1 MTKIERRT
9 FLKQAAAFSAFT
21 ILDPRIVFGTQANSA
36 VRLGI
41 IGCGSRGT
49 AVISSMS
56 QHTNTNII
64 AMADLFEDQL
74 LQATKAYDQL
84 NAAKKFPAIKKANIY
99 QGSKAYLRLL
109 ENKDVDA
116 VLISSPAY
124 THAEFLEAAV
134 DAGKHVYCEKPVS
147 TDVAGCNRIV
157 KSGDKAAGKK
167 SVVVGFQIRHASPYV
182 GLIKK
187 IQEGAIG
194 DVVNAQLYYLSSAT
208 KIREA
213 ANVSDDEYRIR
224 NHYLFR
230 ALCGDII
237 LDQAIHMIDVCNW
250 ALQGHPVHAIGT
262 GNNERGHTIG
272 DVWNNYQ
279 VIYQYPKNVAV
290 TVHATKIGP
299 HFGDVCCRFVGT
311 KGIAEAHYSGGV
323 FINGDNAWDSGIAR
337 GDSKLTPEQ
346 QAAGVFDSSLHDA
359 DANKDK
365 AFIDSI
371 VSGKYLN
378 ETRSGADSTLAAILG
393 RESAIQKK
401 QMTWDELASSNQRL
415 DPKLNLTQFDKKG

>member
-1 MTKIERRT
+1 MTKLQRRT

-21 ILDPRIVFGTQANSA
+21 ILSPRIVFGTQANSA
-36 VRLGI
+36 VRIGI

-49 AVISSMS
+49 AVLTSML
-56 QHTNTNII
+56 QHTNTAIVS
-64 AMADLFEDQL
+64 MADLFSDQL
-74 LQATKAYDQL
+74 QRAGTTFNQL
-84 NAAKKFPAIKKANIY
+84 NAAKKFPAVNAANIY
-99 QGSKAYLRLL
+99 QGSRAYLRLI

-124 THAEFLEAAV
+124 THPEFLESAV
-134 DAGKHVYCEKPVS
+134 ASGKHVYCEKPVA

-157 KSGDKAAGKK
+157 NAGEKVNGK
-167 SVVVGFQIRHASPYV
+167 QSIVIGFQIRHASPYMGMV
-182 GLIKK
+182 KK
-187 IQEGAIG
+187 IHEGAIG
-194 DVVNAQLYYLSSAT
+194 DLVNAQLYYLSSAT
-208 KIREA
+208 RLIDLK
-213 ANVSDDEYRIR
+213 NVSDDEFRIR

-250 ALQGHPVHAIGT
+250 ALQGRPLQAIGT
-262 GNNERGHTIG
+262 GGDKSKYSVG
-272 DVWNNYQ
+272 DVWTNYQ
-279 VIYQYPKNVAV
+279 VVYQYPKDVNV
-290 TVHATKIGP
+290 TVHATKVGP
-299 HFGDVCCRFVGT
+299 QFGDVCCRFLGT
-311 KGIAEAHYSGGV
+311 KGYAEAHYSGGV
-323 FINGDNAWDSGIAR
+323 FIKGDNAWDSGIAK

-359 DANKDK
+359 DANKEK

-393 RESAIQKK
+393 RESALQKK
-401 QMTWDELASSNQRL
+401 AMTWDELLASNQKL
-415 DPKLNLTQFDKKG
+415 DPKLDLKKFDKA

>member
-36 VRLGI
+36 VRVGI

-49 AVISSMS
+49 AVLTSML
-56 QHTNTNII
+56 QHTNSVVI
-64 AMADLFEDQL
+64 AMADLFQDQL
-74 LQATKAYDQL
+74 KQATTTFNEL
-84 NAAKKFPAIKKANIY
+84 NAAKKFPAVNSANIY
-99 QGSKAYLRLL
+99 QGSKAYLRLI

-124 THAEFLEAAV
+124 THPEFLEAAV
-134 DAGKHVYCEKPVS
+134 AAGKHVYCEKPVA

-157 KSGDKAAGKK
+157 KAGEKVNGK
-167 SVVVGFQIRHASPYV
+167 QSVVIGFQIRHASPYV
-182 GLIKK
+182 AMVKR

-208 KIREA
+208 RVRELT
-213 ANVSDDEYRIR
+213 NVSDDEYRIR

-250 ALQGHPVHAIGT
+250 ALQGHPVQAIGS
-262 GNNERGHTIG
+262 GNNERGYTIG

-279 VIYQYPKNVAV
+279 VIYQYPRNVNV

-299 HFGDVCCRFVGT
+299 QFGDVCCRFLGT
-311 KGIAEAHYSGGV
+311 KGSAEAHYSGGV
-323 FINGDNAWDSGIAR
+323 FIQGENKWDSGIAR

-346 QAAGVFDSSLHDA
+346 QAAGIFDSSLHDA
-359 DANKDK
+359 DANKEK

-393 RESAIQKK
+393 REAALQKK
-401 QMTWDELASSNQRL
+401 EMKWDALVASNQRL
-415 DPKLNLTQFDKKG
+415 DPKLNLAQFDGK

>member
-21 ILDPRIVFGTQANSA
+21 ILDPRIVFGSQTNSA

-56 QHTNTNII
+56 QHTNTAIV

-74 LQATKAYDQL
+74 QRGQAAYNEL
-84 NAAKKFPAIKKANIY
+84 NAAKKFPAIKTSNIY
-99 QGSKAYLRLL
+99 RGSKAYLRLL

-134 DAGKHVYCEKPVS
+134 AAGKHVYCEKPVA
-147 TDVAGCNRIV
+147 TDAAGCARIV
-157 KSGDKAAGKK
+157 KAGEKVNGK
-167 SVVVGFQIRHASPYV
+167 QSVVVGFQIRHATAYA
-182 GLIKK
+182 GLIKR
-187 IQEGAIG
+187 IHEGAIG
-194 DVVNAQLYYLSSAT
+194 DVVNGQLYYLSSAT
-208 KIREA
+208 KLHDLK
-213 ANVSDDEYRIR
+213 NVSDDEFRIR
-224 NHYLFR
+224 NHYLYR

-250 ALQGHPVHAIGT
+250 ALQGHPVQAIGN
-262 GNNERGHTIG
+262 GSNDHGHTVG

-279 VIYQYPKNVAV
+279 VIYQYPKNVSV
-290 TVHATKIGP
+290 SVHATKVGVQ
-299 HFGDVCCRFVGT
+299 FGDVCCRFLGT

-323 FINGDNAWDSGIAR
+323 FIQGDNEWDSGIAK

-359 DANKDK
+359 DANKEK

-371 VSGKYLN
+371 VSGKFLN

-393 RESAIQKK
+393 RESALQKK
-401 QMTWDELASSNQRL
+401 EMKWDELVAANQRL
-415 DPKLNLTQFDKKG
+415 DPKLNLSQFDKA

>member
-1 MTKIERRT
+1 MTKLERRT
-9 FLKQAAAFSAFT
+9 FLKQAAAISAFT
-21 ILDPRIVFGTQANSA
+21 ILNPRIVFGSQANSA
-36 VRLGI
+36 IRVGI

-56 QHTNTNII
+56 QHTNTNIV

-74 LQATKAYDQL
+74 NRAQSTFNELNTK
-84 NAAKKFPAIKKANIY
+84 KKFPAIPKSNIY
-99 QGSKAYLRLL
+99 KGSKAYLRLI

-134 DAGKHVYCEKPVS
+134 AAGKHVYCEKPVA
-147 TDVAGCNRIV
+147 TDVDGCSRIV
-157 KSGDKAAGKK
+157 KAGEKVNGK
-167 SVVVGFQIRHASPYV
+167 QSVVVGFQIRHASPYV
-182 GLIKK
+182 GMVKQ

-208 KIREA
+208 RIHQLN
-213 ANVSDDEYRIR
+213 NVSEDEYRIR
-224 NHYLFR
+224 NHYLYR

-250 ALQGHPVHAIGT
+250 ALQGRPVHAIARGS
-262 GNNERGHTIG
+262 NKHGHTVG

-279 VIYQYPKNVAV
+279 VIYQYPGDVNV
-290 TVHATKIGP
+290 TVHATKLGSQ
-299 HFGDVCCRFVGT
+299 FGDVCCRFLGT
-311 KGIAEAHYSGGV
+311 KGFAEAHYSGGV
-323 FINGDNAWDSGIAR
+323 FIQGENRWDSGIAK

-346 QAAGVFDSSLHDA
+346 QAAGMFDSSLHDA
-359 DANKDK
+359 DANKEK
-365 AFIDSI
+365 SFIDSI

-393 RESAIQKK
+393 RESALQKK
-401 QMTWDELASSNQRL
+401 EMTWDEMVASNQRL
-415 DPKLNLTQFDKKG
+415 DPKLNLSQFDKK